1 MILKNINDRF
11 NKKAVCVVTDIK
23 EYDKRANVQKGIGA
37 AAGKDIHSESYLQT
51 VWRRFKRHHLAT
63 VSLVILVIV
72 VGAALLSPIIAPY
85 DPTEIAGPFAQPP
98 SKDFWLGTDLIGR
111 DMVSRLLY
119 ATRISLLVGVMATLI
134 STVIGVILGLIAG
147 YFGGV
152 ADMIIMRFTDMVM
165 SFPYILLVL
174 VAASIFKPGLWNIIL
189 ILGFV
194 DWPGIARLVRG
205 NVLNLRETNFVKGNI
220 VAGMPLR
227 HILFSEILPN
237 TVAPILV
244 YGTSV
249 LALSILDEAA
259 LSFLGQGVQP
269 PTASLGNMLNGAQ
282 SLTVLTSQPWL
293 WIPPGLLIVVIVMAI
308 NFIGDALRDALDP
321 NGGT

>member
-1 MILKNINDRF
+1 MKRDFTSKKKWKTSAISGFDAK
-11 NKKAVCVVTDIK
+11 KKAEGKSDI
-23 EYDKRANVQKGIGA
+23 AN
-37 AAGKDIHSESYLQT
+37 ESYWQT
-51 VWRRFKRHHLAT
+51 VFRRFRRHHLALA
-63 VSLVILVIV
+63 SLIVLLILG
-72 VGAALLSPIIAPY
+72 GAALLAPVIAPY
-85 DPTEIAGPFAQPP
+85 EPDEIVGTFSGAP
-98 SKDFWLGTDLIGR
+98 SREFWLGTDQIGR
-111 DMVSRLLY
+111 DVFSRLLY
-119 ATRISLLVGVMATLI
+119 AMRISLLVGIMATLI
-134 STVIGVILGLIAG
+134 STAVGVILGLVAG

-152 ADMIIMRFTDMVM
+152 ADMVIMRFTDMVM

-174 VAASIFKPGLWNIIL
+174 VAASIFKPGLWTIIL

-205 NVLNLRETNFVKGNI
+205 NVLNLRETNFIKGNI

-244 YGTSV
+244 YATSV
-249 LALSILDEAA
+249 LALSMLDEAA

-269 PTASLGNMLNGAQ
+269 PTPSLGNMLNGAQ
-282 SLTVLTSQPWL
+282 SLTVLTKQPWL
-293 WIPPGLLIVVIVMAI
+293 WIPAGLLIVLLVMAI

-321 NGGT
+321 NSGR

>member
-1 MILKNINDRF
+1 MTE
-11 NKKAVCVVTDIK
+11 KKKQTEMEPK
-23 EYDKRANVQKGIGA
+23 KPK
-37 AAGKDIHSESYLQT
+37 KDISNESYLQT
-51 VWRRFKRHHLAT
+51 VWRRFRKHNLAL
-63 VSLVILVIV
+63 VSLVVLIII
-72 VGAALLSPIIAPY
+72 VGAALLAPVIAPY
-85 DPTEIAGPFAQPP
+85 DPNEIAGPFGGAP
-98 SKDFWLGTDLIGR
+98 SRDFWLGTDQIGR
-111 DMVSRLLY
+111 DMLSRLLY
-119 ATRISLLVGVMATLI
+119 ATRISLLVGVLATVI

-147 YFGGV
+147 YFGGM

-174 VAASIFKPGLWNIIL
+174 VAAAIFKPGLWNIIL

-244 YGTSV
+244 YATSV
-249 LALSILDEAA
+249 LALSMLDEAA

-282 SLTVLTSQPWL
+282 SLTVLTKQPWL
-293 WIPPGLLIVVIVMAI
+293 WIPPGLIIVILVMAI

-321 NGGT
+321 NSGK

>member
-1 MILKNINDRF
+1 MGIFRKNKYRKNFSSTTDDSV
-11 NKKAVCVVTDIK
+11 KKTTGSQTESIK
-23 EYDKRANVQKGIGA
+23 SSNGNSL
-37 AAGKDIHSESYLQT
+37 HNESYLQT
-51 VWRRFKRHHLAT
+51 VWRRFRRHRLAA
-63 VSLVILVIV
+63 VSLIVLAVII
-72 VGAALLSPIIAPY
+72 GAALLAPVIAPY
-85 DPTEIAGPFAQPP
+85 DPTAIVGGFSQPP
-98 SKDFWLGTDLIGR
+98 SWQFWLGTDQIGR
-111 DMVSRLLY
+111 DMLSRLLY

-134 STVIGVILGLIAG
+134 STLIGVLLGLIAG
-147 YFGGV
+147 YFGGI
-152 ADMIIMRFTDMVM
+152 ADMVIMRFTDMVM

-174 VAASIFKPGLWNIIL
+174 VAAAIFSPGLWNIIL

-194 DWPGIARLVRG
+194 DWPGVARLVRS
-205 NVLNLRETNFVKGNI
+205 NVLNLRETNFVKGDI

-237 TVAPILV
+237 TAAPILV
-244 YGTSV
+244 YATSV

-269 PTASLGNMLNGAQ
+269 PTPSLGNMLNGAQ

-293 WIPPGLLIVVIVMAI
+293 WIPPGLLIVVIVMSI

-321 NGGT
+321 NGGR

>member
-1 MILKNINDRF
+1 MFRKKNER
-11 NKKAVCVVTDIK
+11 DI
-23 EYDKRANVQKGIGA
+23 A
-37 AAGKDIHSESYLQT
+37 SESYFQT
-51 VWRRFKRHHLAT
+51 VMRRFRRHHLAV
-63 VSLVILVIV
+63 VSLAILIILG
-72 VGAALLSPIIAPY
+72 GAALFAPLIAPY
-85 DPTEIAGPFAQPP
+85 HPDELVGTFGGAP
-98 SKDFWLGTDLIGR
+98 SKDFWLGTDPIGR
-111 DMVSRLLY
+111 DVFSRLLY
-119 ATRISLLVGVMATLI
+119 AMRVSLLVGIMATLI
-134 STVIGVILGLIAG
+134 STVVGVILGLFAG

-152 ADMIIMRFTDMVM
+152 ADMVIMRFTDMVM

-174 VAASIFKPGLWNIIL
+174 VAAAIFKRGMWSIIL

-205 NVLNLRETNFVKGNI
+205 NVLSLRETNFVKGSI

-244 YGTSV
+244 YATSV
-249 LALSILDEAA
+249 LALSMLDEAA
-259 LSFLGQGVQP
+259 LSFLGLGVQL

-282 SLTVLTSQPWL
+282 SLTVLTQQPWL
-293 WIPPGLLIVVIVMAI
+293 WVPPGLLIVVLVMAI

-321 NGGT
+321 NSVKG